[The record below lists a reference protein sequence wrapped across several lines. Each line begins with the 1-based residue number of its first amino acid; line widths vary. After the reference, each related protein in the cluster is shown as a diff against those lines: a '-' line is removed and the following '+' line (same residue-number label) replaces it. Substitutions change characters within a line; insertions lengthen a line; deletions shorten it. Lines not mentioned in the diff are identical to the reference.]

1 MQNILQA
8 GDLLNIQNT
17 TQELTAHNKIPDR
30 LKTKHHP
37 RLLFLLLLL
46 NLALTKS
53 RNSTVNMVGKP
64 MTSPP
69 ALQSLKSSL

>member
-17 TQELTAHNKIPDR
+17 TQELTPHTKIPDR

-37 RLLFLLLLL
+37 PPFVFT
-46 NLALTKS
+46 ALI
-53 RNSTVNMVGKP
+53 KP
-64 MTSPP
+64 RFN
-69 ALQSLKSSL
+69 